1 MIVNSGQESQL
12 FVSSGGFV
20 QSEQIVDRQLPKR
33 VRSEEQVTL
42 GIDSIN
48 LDSSNL
54 ESISVDLNQ
63 HEGISVEAAANI
75 KESMVVSSTLAHPR
89 RKLDMSSKL
98 YETGKEA
105 SALYIVNQGLLK
117 AIVPTA
123 IGRDRIADIYGPG
136 DLLGTAAIEGSR
148 HVETVIAL
156 QECILTPIDPKL
168 GLVHGKSSRFIANA
182 LAKQMRRHREALD
195 DAELP
200 VGARLTRIILR
211 MCERFGEVHS
221 TTSVRLPIALTHED
235 FAAFTGSSRVTIT
248 RILGELRQVSA
259 LTGSRGVYTANPVL
273 LEKAT
278 DQFVLKVL

>member
-1 MIVNSGQESQL
+1 MIVSSGQESQL
-12 FVSSGGFV
+12 FADSGGYFK
-20 QSEQIVDRQLPKR
+20 EQISIESASLP
-33 VRSEEQVTL
+33 
-42 GIDSIN
+42 
-48 LDSSNL
+48 SSRMV
-54 ESISVDLNQ
+54 EHEISDAK
-63 HEGISVEAAANI
+63 SVEG
-75 KESMVVSSTLAHPR
+75 SMVVSGTLAHPR
-89 RKLDMSSKL
+89 RKLDINSIL
-98 YETGKEA
+98 YEAGKDA

-136 DLLGTAAIEGSR
+136 DLLGSASIEGGQ
-148 HVETVIAL
+148 HVETVVAL
-156 QECILTPIDPKL
+156 QDSILTPIDPKL
-168 GLVHGKSSRFIANA
+168 GLVHSKSSRYIANA
-182 LAKQMRRHREALD
+182 LARQMRRHREAID

-221 TTSVRLPIALTHED
+221 ATSVRLPIALTHED

-248 RILGELRQVSA
+248 RILGELRQINA
-259 LTGSRGVYTANPVL
+259 LTGSRGLYTANPIL